1 MSTLKTNNVQVGQ
14 SVTATNNFTLYQ
26 PATPD
31 GTVRLGVGNSGATT
45 ADVVTAT
52 SAGNVGI
59 GTSSPGAKLE
69 VAGQA
74 DFTTVVA
81 AGNGIRVRTPSGS
94 GSPAI
99 IQFTDNPVTA
109 QWGYITSPASG
120 VLAFGNATEYAR
132 LNSSGNLLVGGTTLQ
147 GATGYVGSRT
157 NARVWADFNET
168 TINASH
174 NVSSITVNS
183 SGVYTV
189 NFANALNSSFYAP
202 LVNNRKA
209 NDLNDVVG
217 WVNRINN
224 SYTQST
230 TAFQF
235 ASMYSSGSYS
245 PARQYMVI
253 FCN

>member
-14 SVTATNNFTLYQ
+14 SVTATNNFTWYQ
-26 PATPD
+26 PASPD

-45 ADVVTAT
+45 ADVITAT
-52 SAGNVGI
+52 SAGNV
-59 GTSSPGAKLE
+59 
-69 VAGQA
+69 
-74 DFTTVVA
+74 
-81 AGNGIRVRTPSGS
+81 
-94 GSPAI
+94 
-99 IQFTDNPVTA
+99 
-109 QWGYITSPASG
+109 
-120 VLAFGNATEYAR
+120 
-132 LNSSGNLLVGGTTLQ
+132 LVGGTTLQ

-235 ASMYSSGSYS
+235 ASMFSSGSYS